1 MKNSVLGI
9 FVLLSVMGVTA
20 VTGQVIL
27 PPGTQATLTAN
38 PASGGS
44 ATTNAHSSFVLDS
57 AYDVDAK
64 TLKAKA
70 TVASVVP
77 TIGTGV
83 AHSQIFYDFEVP
95 ATPGT
100 SNNTVGAWVSYS
112 VDWRGFQSVA
122 AAGASNSIAEVDV
135 VLRDVTIPQNQRFE
149 PVHSLDLATHKIKF
163 VTAGLTFNDDGLK
176 VDTFSAVLRRGH
188 SYRLTVRLTV
198 SVGIITTVAAVGRCD
213 YMDAI
218 VGDPR
223 GVQLNS
229 LFVKVGLDEREVLRL
244 LNEFQDHRHTY
255 LTGRGTGHNNV
266 EAVSSPP
273 IEETKESG
281 SDGSPPVEESKMSP
295 GKTTPQVEEFTTSP
309 TRTSPPITTI
319 GGGSARPKT

>member
-1 MKNSVLGI
+1 
-9 FVLLSVMGVTA
+9 
-20 VTGQVIL
+20 
-27 PPGTQATLTAN
+27 
-38 PASGGS
+38 
-44 ATTNAHSSFVLDS
+44 
-57 AYDVDAK
+57 
-64 TLKAKA
+64 
-70 TVASVVP
+70 
-77 TIGTGV
+77 
-83 AHSQIFYDFEVP
+83 
-95 ATPGT
+95 
-100 SNNTVGAWVSYS
+100 
-112 VDWRGFQSVA
+112 
-122 AAGASNSIAEVDV
+122 
-135 VLRDVTIPQNQRFE
+135 
-149 PVHSLDLATHKIKF
+149 LDLATHKIKF
-163 VTAGLTFNDDGLK
+163 VTAGLTFNDEGLK

-281 SDGSPPVEESKMSP
+281 SDGSPPVEGSKMSP
-295 GKTTPQVEEFTTSP
+295 IKTTPQVEEFTTSP
-309 TRTSPPITTI
+309 TKTSPPITTVA
-319 GGGSARPKT
+319 GRSARPKT